1 VKKLLK
7 PHHFLV
13 ALLLIVLLP
22 AAALA
27 GSFGFGW
34 QYTGPASG
42 FSLRLPL
49 DRYLA
54 VQPMLSLSLHN
65 QGDSTSGHINYG
77 LRGLLNLP
85 ALGPIHPYV
94 GAGLGRSNSFAN
106 DKSHTT
112 QGYQTFLGLEYQL
125 SSLRP
130 SFEVALGQ
138 VGRSD
143 GTMYLGTMFNFGLHY
158 YF

>member
-1 VKKLLK
+1 MLK
-7 PHHFLV
+7 PYHFLI
-13 ALLLIVLLP
+13 ALLLVIILP

-27 GSFGFGW
+27 DGFGFGW

-42 FSLRLPL
+42 FSLKLPL

-54 VQPMLSLSLHN
+54 VQPMLSLSLRN
-65 QGDSTSGHINYG
+65 QGDGSIGHINYG

-94 GAGLGRSNSFAN
+94 GAGLGRSSSFAN
-106 DKSHTT
+106 DDSQMT
-112 QGYQTFLGLEYQL
+112 QGYQAFLGLEYQL

-138 VGRSD
+138 VARSN
-143 GTMYLGTMFNFGLHY
+143 GTMYLDRKSVV
-158 YF
+158 

>member
-1 VKKLLK
+1 M
-7 PHHFLV
+7 
-13 ALLLIVLLP
+13 ILP

-27 GSFGFGW
+27 DGFGFGW

-54 VQPMLSLSLHN
+54 VQPMLSLSLRN
-65 QGDSTSGHINYG
+65 QGEGTSGHINYG
-77 LRGLLNLP
+77 IRGLLNLP

-94 GAGLGRSNSFAN
+94 GAGLGRSKSFAGDN
-106 DKSHTT
+106 SRTT
-112 QGYQTFLGLEYQL
+112 QGYQMFLGLEYQL

-138 VGRSD
+138 VERSD
-143 GTMYLGTMFNFGLHY
+143 GTMYLGTMLNFGLHY

>member
-1 VKKLLK
+1 M
-7 PHHFLV
+7 
-13 ALLLIVLLP
+13 ILP

-27 GSFGFGW
+27 DGFGFGW

-65 QGDSTSGHINYG
+65 QGDGTSGHVNYG
-77 LRGLLNLP
+77 IRGLLNLP

-94 GAGLGRSNSFAN
+94 GAGLGRSDSIAGGNTRTA
-106 DKSHTT
+106 
-112 QGYQTFLGLEYQL
+112 QGYQAFLGLEYQL

-138 VGRSD
+138 VARSD